1 MRAVTAPSEPS
12 TGSRWGDGQ
21 AELRP
26 STSMA
31 AEASEESRLVE
42 QALGGDRSAFDRIVR
57 ARFGQIYGILFRL
70 VGNHEDAEDLAQECF
85 VRAYRSLRFY
95 RGEGSLGGW
104 LARIAVHLARDHGRR
119 GGRSA
124 EVVGLPPAFEP
135 SASELDPGQ
144 ELSHKELAHRLAESV
159 ERLPRPLRVALML
172 RVLEGME
179 YEEVAEATGMRP
191 GTVRTQVMKARRLL
205 MRWMGPWLERSV
217 K

>member
-1 MRAVTAPSEPS
+1 
-12 TGSRWGDGQ
+12 
-21 AELRP
+21 
-26 STSMA
+26 MA
-31 AEASEESRLVE
+31 AEATEESGLVE
-42 QALGGDRSAFDRIVR
+42 RAQGGDRGAFDRIVR
-57 ARFGQIYGILFRL
+57 ARFGQVYGILFRL

-85 VRAYRSLRFY
+85 VRAYQSLRFY

-104 LARIAVHLARDHGRR
+104 LARIAVHLAHDHARR
-119 GGRSA
+119 GGRTG
-124 EVVGLPPAFEP
+124 EVVGLPPALEP
-135 SASELDPGQ
+135 SGGELDPGQ
-144 ELSHKELAHRLAESV
+144 ELSRKELANRLAQSV

-179 YEEVAEATGMRP
+179 YEDVAQATGMRP